1 MAGLSEPLRVRGS
14 LTAEEERL
22 GGRFCRISAS
32 HLINMGQ
39 VSVMR
44 GIGVTMSDGSE
55 LTFSRSRKKASLEA
69 LARFAGGSV

>member
-1 MAGLSEPLRVRGS
+1 
-14 LTAEEERL
+14 
-22 GGRFCRISAS
+22 
-32 HLINMGQ
+32 MGQ